1 MSVTA
6 AAHDYSLGSL
16 SIDHPWAR
24 ATAPGA
30 PVGGGFLRIH
40 NAGDEP
46 DRLIDGSVDFASDVQ
61 IHESSMND
69 GMMRMQHL
77 EEGLLI
83 PAGETVTLRPG
94 SYHVMFTGLQRRL
107 VEGKSEQITLEFERA
122 GEIDVEL
129 TIEGPGER
137 GPHQEGDQMDQGEMD
152 HDGMMH
158 Q

>member
-30 PVGGGFLRIH
+30 PVGGGFVSIY
-40 NAGDEP
+40 NGGEEP
-46 DRLIDGSVDFASDVQ
+46 DRLIGGSVDFASEVQ

-77 EEGLLI
+77 EDGLLL
-83 PAGETVTLRPG
+83 PAGGTVVFRPG
-94 SYHVMFTGLQRRL
+94 SYHLMFMGLQRRL
-107 VEGKSEQITLEFERA
+107 VEGESEVITLEFERA
-122 GEIDVEL
+122 GKIEVEL
-129 TIEGPGER
+129 TVAGPGER
-137 GPHQEGDQMDQGEMD
+137 GPHQESERMDQGGMMD
-152 HDGMMH
+152 H
-158 Q
+158 